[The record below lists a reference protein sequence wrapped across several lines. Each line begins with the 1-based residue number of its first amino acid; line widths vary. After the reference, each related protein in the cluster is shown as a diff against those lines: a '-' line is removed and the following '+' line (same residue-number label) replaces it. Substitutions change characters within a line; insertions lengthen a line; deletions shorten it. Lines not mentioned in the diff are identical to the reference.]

1 MLIQILDH
9 LAEKWNNK
17 DMLTTVIGAYPKP
30 SYLKITDW
38 FNASGGTDTEYPTKF
53 YEDEIKKM
61 GNNVEELFN
70 KATKEIISD
79 QEECG
84 IDILTDG
91 EVRREN
97 YIHYHCRYLEGIDFA
112 NLTEK
117 VARTGNYKCWLPT
130 ITSKVKAKES
140 FLVEE
145 WKKNQSLTNKDL
157 KITIPGPMT
166 ITDTIANTFYD
177 SDEHMGE
184 DLADA
189 INVEIKRLVDAG
201 CKYIQVDEP
210 LFARKPENA
219 LNFGIKNLER
229 CFKDLNNQSI
239 EKITH
244 ICCGY
249 PDKLDAV
256 DYPKAPLDSYSKI
269 SKALDESIIDTVSIE
284 DAHRYNDLNFLK
296 DFKQTKVIFGLVK
309 IASSQVET
317 KEEIVSRIN
326 DALKFIDKEQLIV
339 APDCGLGHLPR
350 DLAKIKLKICLLYTS
365 PSPRDGL
372 LSRMPSSA

>member
-1 MLIQILDH
+1 
-9 LAEKWNNK
+9 
-17 DMLTTVIGAYPKP
+17 MLTTVIGAYPKP
-30 SYLKITDW
+30 DYIKITDW
-38 FNASGGTDTEYPTKF
+38 FNADGGTDTAYPTKF
-53 YEDEIKKM
+53 YEDEINKM
-61 GNNVEELFN
+61 GENIEDIFD
-70 KATKEIISD
+70 KATKDIIKD

-97 YIHYHCRYLEGIDFA
+97 YIHYHCRHLDGINFE

-117 VARTGNYKCWLPT
+117 IARTGNYKCWLPT
-130 ITSKVKAKES
+130 VTSKIKAREG

-145 WKKNQSLTNKDL
+145 FLKNQSLTSKPL

-166 ITDTIANTFYD
+166 ITDTIANQFYN
-177 SDEHMGE
+177 SDEQMGE
-184 DLADA
+184 DFANA

-219 LNFGIKNLER
+219 LNFGIKNLES
-229 CFKDLNNQSI
+229 CFKNIGDAKI

-249 PDKLDAV
+249 PDKLDAIN
-256 DYPKAPLDSYSKI
+256 YPKAPLDSYSKI

-284 DAHRYNDLNFLK
+284 DAHRYNDLEFMK
-296 DFKQTKVIFGLVK
+296 DFKNTKIIFGLIK
-309 IASSQVET
+309 IASSKIET
-317 KEEIVSRIN
+317 KEEIVARIKE
-326 DALKFIDKEQLIV
+326 ALQFVEKEQLVV
-339 APDCGLGHLPR
+339 APDCGLGHLSR
-350 DLAKIKLKICLLYTS
+350 ELAKIKLKIMVEAS
-365 PSPRDGL
+365 NSF
-372 LSRMPSSA
+372 